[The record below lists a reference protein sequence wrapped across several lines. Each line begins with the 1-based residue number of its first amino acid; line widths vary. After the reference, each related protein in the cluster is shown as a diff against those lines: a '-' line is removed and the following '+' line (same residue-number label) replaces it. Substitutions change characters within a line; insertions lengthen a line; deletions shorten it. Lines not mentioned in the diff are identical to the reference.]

1 MTRPPR
7 LSTCMRS
14 AADCG
19 FNNDKGSLLLPMQ
32 YSIRRLHRVS
42 GIPHVLKGLQYKKTR
57 HRKSNVYCD
66 AFSTMKTT
74 NYYEQS

>member
-1 MTRPPR
+1 
-7 LSTCMRS
+7 
-14 AADCG
+14 
-19 FNNDKGSLLLPMQ
+19 MQ
-32 YSIRRLHRVS
+32 YSVRRLHRVS

-74 NYYEQS
+74 NYYEQSYVSLHYRLTTNANPGGFLATQILLSFP